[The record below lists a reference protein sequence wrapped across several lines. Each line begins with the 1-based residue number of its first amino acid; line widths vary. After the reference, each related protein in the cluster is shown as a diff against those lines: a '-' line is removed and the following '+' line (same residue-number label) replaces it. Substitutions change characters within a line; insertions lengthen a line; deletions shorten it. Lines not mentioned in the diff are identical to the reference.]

1 MRLKILSFLLCLF
14 SFSSF
19 ALETD
24 QFMTWKIE
32 LNDSTKFVN
41 SYIQENILKALAK
54 VNEKPPIDCPDVA
67 KALLAWNGS
76 STDFLSSV
84 EFDLYKSPL
93 IDRYPR
99 INESKYGVI
108 KESIYA
114 DVEYYK
120 HKIFGVNLQT
130 NGIYYGID
138 KLGHFLTVGLSYYNR
153 YTFMLKK
160 GYEKD
165 EAIRSAVMKGVF
177 SEKTYYGDIISGVFS
192 FADLEAN
199 YQGLRFAIN
208 MCEGFNPHIIK
219 DDNGKWLFTGDF
231 DITPY
236 VNPLWDESYNPSTY
250 IKKRWNQV
258 KPFVKKYC
266 DKRDGKIIQKRF
278 EYYNTFKTSNP
289 STKLLQELVEK
300 DSIRSAFPF
309 SLDYLC
315 Q

>member
-1 MRLKILSFLLCLF
+1 MIKNLILSVFVLSLQAH
-14 SFSSF
+14 

-24 QFMTWKIE
+24 QYMTWKIE
-32 LNDSTKFVN
+32 LKDSTQVVN
-41 SYIQENILKALAK
+41 EYISSNIYKALEK
-54 VNEKPPIDCPDVA
+54 VNKKPPTKCSDVA
-67 KALLAWNGS
+67 KALLEWNGD
-76 STDFLSSV
+76 STDFLSAV
-84 EFDLYKSPL
+84 EEDLYKLPNV
-93 IDRYPR
+93 DRYPK

-114 DVEYYK
+114 DVDYFK

-138 KLGHFLTVGLSYYNR
+138 KLGHFLTVGLSYYKR
-153 YTFMLKK
+153 YTSLI
-160 GYEKD
+160 
-165 EAIRSAVMKGVF
+165 EAGAEEEVAIQSAVMKGVF
-177 SEKTYYGDIISGVFS
+177 SERTYYGDIISGVFS

-208 MCEGFNPHIIK
+208 MCEGFNPHLIR
-219 DDNGKWLFTGDF
+219 DDNGQWLFTGDF

-266 DKRDGKIIQKRF
+266 DKRDGEIVRNRF
-278 EYYNTFKTSNP
+278 SYYDTFKTSNP
-289 STKLLQELVEK
+289 SILLLK
-300 DSIRSAFPF
+300 DLIKKNSIRDPYPY
-309 SLDYLC
+309 SLDSLC